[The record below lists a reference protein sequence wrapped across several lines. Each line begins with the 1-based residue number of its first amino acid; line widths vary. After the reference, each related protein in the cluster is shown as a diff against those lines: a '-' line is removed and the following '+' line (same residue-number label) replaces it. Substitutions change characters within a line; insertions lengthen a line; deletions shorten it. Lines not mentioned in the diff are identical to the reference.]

1 MFEPWPLPDSDD
13 DDRDGIERPVDK
25 SYISRDGHARLLAE
39 LDNLR
44 RVVRPRIVDEVS
56 TAAAMGDRSENA
68 EYIYGKKKLREIDR
82 RTRFI
87 EKRLERFEVT
97 DADAPRGDR
106 IFFGAWVT
114 VESEHGERQVR
125 IMGEDEV
132 DLAKGYI
139 SYRSPLGRALLKREV
154 GDTIVI
160 ATPNGELSYDVTNVQ
175 YGASPP

>member
-1 MFEPWPLPDSDD
+1 M
-13 DDRDGIERPVDK
+13 DK
-25 SYISRDGHARLLAE
+25 SYISREGHARLLAE
-39 LDNLR
+39 LDTLR
-44 RVVRPRIVDEVS
+44 RITRPRIVDEVS
-56 TAAAMGDRSENA
+56 AAAAMGDRSENA

-97 DADAPRGDR
+97 DADAPRGER
-106 IFFGAWVT
+106 VFFGAWVT
-114 VESEHGERQVR
+114 VESEHGERLLR

-154 GDTIVI
+154 GDTVVVL
-160 ATPNGELSYDVTNVQ
+160 TPNGELAYDVTNVQ